1 MEQRMADLPAE
12 RIEASPPF
20 TNTGLDCFGPFTVRH
35 GRKEAKRYGLIL
47 TCLASRA
54 VHLEVLED
62 MTTDSF
68 ICGLRRFIAIR
79 GNVKTI
85 RCDRGTNFVG
95 AAREFRQARHEMDP
109 DRVVK
114 EMVERNCNFIFNPPH
129 ASHFGGV
136 WERLI
141 RTVRQVFS
149 GLLLEHGSRLT
160 SDTLSTVFHEVA
172 SVVNNRPLCV
182 TQLEDPTSC
191 EPLTPNHLLTLQPEP
206 IFPPPGT
213 FQKEDQY
220 SRKRWRRV
228 QYLVEQFWT
237 RWKKEYL
244 PTLQPRRKW
253 FHQKDAVQP
262 GMVVL
267 LIEDGAPRGTWRMA
281 RVEKTYPGGD
291 GLIRSVQLRVSTSVK
306 TTKGLPTVQTSFID
320 RPIHKLVP
328 LHLKDTE

>member
-1 MEQRMADLPAE
+1 MA
-12 RIEASPPF
+12 
-20 TNTGLDCFGPFTVRH
+20 
-35 GRKEAKRYGLIL
+35 KAKVVPI
-47 TCLASRA
+47 RA
-54 VHLEVLED
+54 VTIPRLELQAAVLAVKIARFLEKELGHLEAQHYLW
-62 MTTDSF
+62 TDS
-68 ICGLRRFIAIR
+68 
-79 GNVKTI
+79 
-85 RCDRGTNFVG
+85 
-95 AAREFRQARHEMDP
+95 
-109 DRVVK
+109 RVVLGYIYNQTK
-114 EMVERNCNFIFNPPH
+114 KFY
-129 ASHFGGV
+129 
-136 WERLI
+136 
-141 RTVRQVFS
+141 VF
-149 GLLLEHGSRLT
+149 
-160 SDTLSTVFHEVA
+160 VA
-172 SVVNNRPLCV
+172 
-182 TQLEDPTSC
+182 
-191 EPLTPNHLLTLQPEP
+191 NHLLTLKPEP

-213 FQKEDQY
+213 FQKEDKY

-306 TTKGLPTVQTSFID
+306 TTKGLPKVQTSFID